1 MRSARGRVVR
11 VTLGFLRWSSLRE
24 YFRTSLWPTPVG
36 VTAVCAGAALGLVRL
51 DHALSSDF
59 AGWYVYG
66 GRADGARELLS
77 TIASSMLTIAGL
89 VFSITILVLQLASSQ
104 FSPRVLRT
112 FLRDSVT
119 QWAMGIF
126 LGSFVYALVLL
137 PEVRSDGPGGQ
148 EFVPGIAVF
157 GAFALALASIA
168 FFVRYIHHMAHSIRA
183 STIVF
188 RVAQETHDSIDRLY
202 PERVLEGT
210 ESSDVLPSGPAA
222 RVVENS
228 AEAGVVIDVDTDAL
242 MRVAVEHDVFIA
254 LLPKVGDFVPRGAP
268 ILHLWGECDVSDV
281 QAERWVVLANER
293 TPRKDAAFGFRQLI
307 DIAVRALSSGV
318 NDPTTAV
325 EVLDRLHDL
334 LRSLVQRDIPNQV
347 RMDGS
352 GRPRLVLPRPDF
364 ADYVRLSFEEI
375 RLYGAGSVQV
385 VQRAGA
391 ILRDLI
397 AVANRER
404 ATVLEREHALFELA
418 AAREAHP
425 LPGRSSS

>member
-1 MRSARGRVVR
+1 M
-11 VTLGFLRWSSLRE
+11 TLGFLRWSSLRE
-24 YFRTSLWPTPVG
+24 QLRTSLWPTPVG
-36 VTAVCAGAALGLVRL
+36 VTVTCASAALGLVQL
-51 DHALSSDF
+51 DRAVSSDF

-112 FLRDSVT
+112 FLQDWVT

-137 PEVRSDGPGGQ
+137 PEVRSEGPAGQ

-157 GAFALALASIA
+157 GAFILALASIA

-183 STIVF
+183 STIVV
-188 RVAQETHDSIDRLY
+188 RVARETHESIERLY

-210 ESSDVLPSGPAA
+210 TSSGDLPTSPPA
-222 RVVENS
+222 RVVENGG
-228 AEAGVVIDVDTDAL
+228 EAGVVIDVDTEAL
-242 MRVAVEHDVFIA
+242 MRVAVERDLLIA
-254 LLPKVGDFVPRGAP
+254 VLPRVGDFVPLGAP
-268 ILHLWGECDVSDV
+268 IVHLWGSSDVSDLR
-281 QAERWVVLANER
+281 AEQWVVLAHER
-293 TPRKDAAFGFRQLI
+293 TPQKDAAFGFRQLV
-307 DIAVRALSSGV
+307 DIAVRALSPGV

-325 EVLDRLHDL
+325 EVVDRLHDL
-334 LRSLVQRDIPNQV
+334 LRSLVQRDIPSPL

-352 GRPRLVLPRPDF
+352 GRLRLVLPRPDF
-364 ADYVRLSFEEI
+364 ADYVQLSFEEI

-385 VQRAGA
+385 IRRARA
-391 ILRDLI
+391 ALRDLI
-397 AVANRER
+397 AIANQER
-404 ATVLEREHALFELA
+404 ARVLELELERLEQA
-418 AAREAHP
+418 WAREAHS
-425 LPGRSSS
+425 LS